1 MPLKSRVIIS
11 LLCCLLLTG
20 CAKTNL
26 ISATKFTS
34 YDDFKAGPEDGVA
47 LVWARIGLRNA
58 DRVRNK
64 LAQYDSVILDRV
76 YVLVEDDSL
85 SDEEIETITT
95 YLTES
100 LINTISPHKQIVDT
114 ATEKTLHLSIAISNV
129 ETPNPILAVTSSI
142 VPVSLGI
149 SVISK
154 ITTGEH
160 TNVGSASIELMVSD
174 ENNKPLIAAIDR
186 RTGNKDFGTMID
198 SLDDTKDVID
208 WWIKRLGET
217 FMQGKTAS
225 Q

>member
-1 MPLKSRVIIS
+1 MLLKSRVIIS
-11 LLCCLLLTG
+11 LLCCLFLAG
-20 CAKTNL
+20 CAKNNF

-34 YDDFKAGPEDGVA
+34 YDDFRAGPEDGVD
-47 LVWARIGLRNA
+47 LVWARIGLRDA
-58 DRVRNK
+58 DRLRNK
-64 LAQYDSVILDRV
+64 LQQYDSVILDRV
-76 YVLVEDDSL
+76 YVLVEDDDSL
-85 SDEEIETITT
+85 SDEDISIITT
-95 YLTES
+95 YLTDS
-100 LINTISPHKQIVDT
+100 LISTISPHKKIVETSTDT
-114 ATEKTLHLSIAISNV
+114 TLHLSIAISNV

-142 VPVSLGI
+142 VPVSFGI

-217 FMQGKTAS
+217 FQVN
-225 Q
+225 